1 MSELNC
7 NTKYIGKQYVW
18 LDETDS
24 TNSLMKRLLTD
35 GTTVENEG
43 GYGVLL
49 EGCPDD
55 GFMIISDMQTAGRG
69 RSGHNW
75 NSPAGTSVA
84 ISILLRPNILA
95 EAIPMV
101 TLIAAMAVSAAISE
115 VCDIDTSIKWPND
128 VLIKNK
134 KVCGILTELDI
145 KDGVK
150 SLIVGIGINVNQ
162 SEFPDEIRDVASS
175 LLLETDRLI
184 DKEKL
189 VSSLAENMEKYYE
202 IFLETMDMSKLKDE
216 YDSRLINIEKEVKV
230 LDPSVNIRGI
240 AKGIDK
246 EGQLL
251 VKTDDGVLHRIYAG
265 EVSVRG
271 IYGYV

>member
-7 NTKYIGKQYVW
+7 NAKYIGKQYVW

-145 KDGVK
+145 KDDVK